1 MQKVQNGARPILPS
15 NSPSSEPGYILATS
29 NIKKNGTEV
38 SKHLWVR
45 SKKKAEITL
54 KCSTITID
62 DTKTYLKAAYT
73 VAYKSALKTHESSR
87 LTHIETFPPKQRAR
101 ILRVEEAR
109 QKGAIARTITGKLQ
123 GQGVTNIQHCDDI
136 LGQEVL
142 TDCVTSVQI
151 NNTLLQVNS
160 SKYQQCNNSPFLQE
174 PLLSDLGYFGDTPI
188 SANILDD
195 PYAALLLTHMKR
207 PPSLSPNTSIPDT
220 VTTEERAGNWKRA
233 KEYTSAGI
241 SGIHFGMYKAQAADQ
256 DLAQYDA
263 TSRSIMYNT
272 GESYPRW
279 HTGVDVMLLKAS
291 GDTRAHKLCTILLLE
306 ADFNMN
312 NKLLSRQGMWMAE
325 QHEGCLVSKQCGGRR
340 HHRANETSLNSTLM
354 CDDSRF

>member
-1 MQKVQNGARPILPS
+1 MTDAQRLEAHTLDSLTTACQHLAESTCRKFKMGQVQFSPETLLPR
-15 NSPSSEPGYILATS
+15 NQVTFWRLAIS
-29 NIKKNGTEV
+29 RRNGTEV

-45 SKKKAEITL
+45 SKKKAQITL

-62 DTKTYLKAAYT
+62 DMKTYLKAAYT
-73 VAYKSALKTHESSR
+73 AYKSARKKHESSR

-109 QKGAIARTITGKLQ
+109 RKGAIAWTITGKLQ
-123 GQGVTNIQHCDDI
+123 RQGVTNIQRCDDI

-174 PLLSDLGYFGDTPI
+174 PLLSDLGYFGDNPI
-188 SANILDD
+188 SANILDGTYVPQPDID
-195 PYAALLLTHMKR
+195 PHAALLLTHMKR

-220 VTTEERAGNWKRA
+220 VSTEEHAGNWKRA
-233 KEYTSAGI
+233 KEYTSSGI

-279 HTGVDVMLLKAS
+279 HTGVDVMLLKA
-291 GDTRAHKLCTILLLE
+291 
-306 ADFNMN
+306 
-312 NKLLSRQGMWMAE
+312 
-325 QHEGCLVSKQCGGRR
+325 
-340 HHRANETSLNSTLM
+340 
-354 CDDSRF
+354 